1 MKEFGIKNDIEWVQK
16 ENSSLLL
23 QKLLTKLVKE
33 GIGKGEK

>member
-1 MKEFGIKNDIEWVQK
+1 MKEFGTKNDLEWVEK

-23 QKLLTKLVKE
+23 QKLLVKLVKE